1 MLRFLSAHRAA
12 EMHAG
17 GGDDLSRCAVAP
29 LLCCDPDLRC
39 GFPRCAATTRRAV
52 LPSQHGSRVAGDRPA
67 TCCGAACC
75 AEASRALQSRA
86 VHVFTEAARVL
97 RFRNIC
103 LGPESNELKLVTLG
117 GLLRKSH
124 ESLRDK
130 YDCSCPELE
139 ELMVCSRR
147 AGAFGARL
155 TGAGWGGCSIHLVR
169 QHQARPLTYSISE

>member
-1 MLRFLSAHRAA
+1 MRWVQA
-12 EMHAG
+12 
-17 GGDDLSRCAVAP
+17 
-29 LLCCDPDLRC
+29 
-39 GFPRCAATTRRAV
+39 
-52 LPSQHGSRVAGDRPA
+52 
-67 TCCGAACC
+67 
-75 AEASRALQSRA
+75 RA

-103 LGPESNELKLVTLG
+103 HGTESNELKLVTLG

-124 ESLRDK
+124 ESLREK

-155 TGAGWGGCSIHLVR
+155 TGAGWGGCSVHLVR
-169 QHQARPLTYSISE
+169 QGQVRGTPPPPPCGGYTFRWAGSLALQHPTHLRSACIRQTSADQSSRARVISQLNTLPGRGGWSTSMRVEPDVP

>member
-1 MLRFLSAHRAA
+1 M
-12 EMHAG
+12 
-17 GGDDLSRCAVAP
+17 
-29 LLCCDPDLRC
+29 
-39 GFPRCAATTRRAV
+39 
-52 LPSQHGSRVAGDRPA
+52 
-67 TCCGAACC
+67 
-75 AEASRALQSRA
+75 QSRA

-124 ESLRDK
+124 ESLREK
-130 YDCSCPELE
+130 YDCSSPELE

-155 TGAGWGGCSIHLVR
+155 TGAGWGGCSIHLMR
-169 QHQARPLTYSISE
+169 QHQVRLMQPRWRAAAEGAPSPATLTPIASGVAAVKLKRSRVRFTSRQGKRVCCACHRATGGCHLVHSALRAGWT